1 MDETQFLYNSWKTS
15 LELASDRGYVV
26 NDNYNNITSKEFKY
40 MLSNRTNKDSN
51 IDIICN
57 EHHDEPNKVLYIK
70 YILALKIKPS
80 SIKEVYEEIKE
91 KNQDNKNI
99 DLILILKT
107 KPNNSILKLQK
118 DKQYSNIQIYWCKQ
132 LQFNVTKHELVP
144 VHRRLSEDE
153 GNSILTRYSLTA
165 KNQLPVLLKDDIVSK
180 YYNFKSGDV
189 IEITQTKTSQNSEYK
204 FYRCVR

>member
-15 LELASDRGYVV
+15 LELATDRGYVV
-26 NDNYNNITSKEFKY
+26 NNNYNNITIKEFKY

-57 EHHDEPNKVLYIK
+57 EHQDEPNKVLYIK

-80 SIKEVYEEIKE
+80 SIKDVYEEIKE

-99 DLILILKT
+99 DLILILKS
-107 KPNNSILKLQK
+107 KPNNSILKLQR
-118 DKQYSNIQIYWCKQ
+118 DKQYLNIQIYWCKQ

-144 VHRRLSEDE
+144 VHKRLSEDE

-165 KNQLPVLLKDDIVSK
+165 KSQLPVLLRDDIVSK

>member
-1 MDETQFLYNSWKTS
+1 MDETQFLFNSWKTS
-15 LELASDRGYVV
+15 LELAEDRGYVV
-26 NDNYNNITSKEFKY
+26 NDNYNDVTIKEFKY
-40 MLSNRTNKDSN
+40 MLSNRTTKDSN

-57 EHHDEPNKVLYIK
+57 EHRDEPNKVLYIK

-99 DLILILKT
+99 DLILILKS

-118 DKQYSNIQIYWCKQ
+118 DKQYFNIQIYWCKQ

-144 VHRRLSEDE
+144 LHKRLSEDE
-153 GNSILTRYSLTA
+153 GKSILTRYSLTT
-165 KNQLPVLLKDDIVSK
+165 KNQLPVLLKDDIISK

-189 IEITQTKTSQNSEYK
+189 IEITQTKTSQNSEYR

>member
-15 LELASDRGYVV
+15 LELATDRGYIV
-26 NDNYNNITSKEFKY
+26 NSNYNNVGIKEFKY
-40 MLSNRTNKDSN
+40 MLNNKESN

-57 EHHDEPNKVLYIK
+57 EHKDDFSKILYIK

-80 SIKEVYEEIKE
+80 SIKDVYEEIQE
-91 KNQDNKNI
+91 KISDDKTI
-99 DLILILKT
+99 DMILILKS

-144 VHRRLSEDE
+144 DHKRLSEEE
-153 GNSILTRYSLTA
+153 GESILSRYSLTS
-165 KNQLPVLLKDDIVSK
+165 KHQLPVLLKDDVISK
-180 YYNFKSGDV
+180 YYNYKSGDI
-189 IEITQTKTSQNSEYK
+189 IEISKTKTSQNSEYK

>member
-1 MDETQFLYNSWKTS
+1 MDETQFLFNSWKTS
-15 LELASDRGYVV
+15 LELATDRGFIV
-26 NDNYNNITSKEFKY
+26 NSNYHNIEIKDFKF
-40 MLSNRTNKDSN
+40 MLSNKESN

-57 EHHDEPNKVLYIK
+57 QHKHDDGKILYIK

-80 SIKEVYEEIKE
+80 SIKEVYEEIQQKISDD
-91 KNQDNKNI
+91 KTI
-99 DLILILKT
+99 DLILILKS

-144 VHRRLSEDE
+144 THRRLSEDE
-153 GNSILTRYSLTA
+153 ANSILTRYSLSN
-165 KNQLPVLLKDDIVSK
+165 KHQLPVLLKDDVISK
-180 YYNFKSGDV
+180 YYNYKSGDI
-189 IEITQTKTSQNSEYK
+189 IEITHTKTSQNSEYK

>member
-1 MDETQFLYNSWKTS
+1 MDETQFLFNSWKTS
-15 LELASDRGYVV
+15 LELAEDRGYVV
-26 NDNYNNITSKEFKY
+26 NDNYNDITIKEFKY
-40 MLSNRTNKDSN
+40 MLSNRTTKDSN

-57 EHHDEPNKVLYIK
+57 GHRDEPNKVLYIK

-99 DLILILKT
+99 DLILILKS

-118 DKQYSNIQIYWCKQ
+118 DKQYLNIQIYWCKQ

-144 VHRRLSEDE
+144 LHKCLSEDE
-153 GNSILTRYSLTA
+153 GKNILTRYSLTT
-165 KNQLPVLLKDDIVSK
+165 KNQLPVLLKDDIISK

-189 IEITQTKTSQNSEYK
+189 IEITQTKTSQNSEYR

>member
-1 MDETQFLYNSWKTS
+1 MDETQFLFNSWKTS
-15 LELASDRGYVV
+15 LELAEDRGYVV
-26 NDNYNNITSKEFKY
+26 NDNYNDITIKEFKY
-40 MLSNRTNKDSN
+40 MLSNRTTKDSN

-57 EHHDEPNKVLYIK
+57 GHRDEPNKVLYIK

-80 SIKEVYEEIKE
+80 SIKEDYEEIKE

-99 DLILILKT
+99 DLILILKS

-118 DKQYSNIQIYWCKQ
+118 DKQYLNIQIYWCKQ

-144 VHRRLSEDE
+144 LHKCLSEDE
-153 GNSILTRYSLTA
+153 GKNILTRYSLTT
-165 KNQLPVLLKDDIVSK
+165 KNQLPVLLKDDIISK

-189 IEITQTKTSQNSEYK
+189 IEITQTKTSQNSEYR

>member
-1 MDETQFLYNSWKTS
+1 MDETQFLFNSWKTS
-15 LELASDRGYVV
+15 LELAEDRGYVV
-26 NDNYNNITSKEFKY
+26 NDNYNNITIKEFKY
-40 MLSNRTNKDSN
+40 MLSNRTTKDSN

-57 EHHDEPNKVLYIK
+57 EHRDEPNKVLYIK

-99 DLILILKT
+99 DLILILKS

-118 DKQYSNIQIYWCKQ
+118 DKQYFNIQIYWCKQ

-144 VHRRLSEDE
+144 LHKRLSEDE
-153 GNSILTRYSLTA
+153 GKSILTRYSLTT
-165 KNQLPVLLKDDIVSK
+165 KNQLPVLLKDDIISK

-189 IEITQTKTSQNSEYK
+189 IEITQTKTSQNSEYR

>member
-15 LELASDRGYVV
+15 LELAADRGYVV
-26 NDNYNNITSKEFKY
+26 NDNYNNITLKEFKY

-57 EHHDEPNKVLYIK
+57 EHQDEPNKVLYIK

-80 SIKEVYEEIKE
+80 SIKDVYEEIKE

-99 DLILILKT
+99 DLILILKS

-118 DKQYSNIQIYWCKQ
+118 DKQYGNIQIYWCKQ

-144 VHRRLSEDE
+144 IHKRLSEEE
-153 GNSILTRYSLTA
+153 GNSILSRYSLTT
-165 KNQLPVLLKDDIVSK
+165 KHQLPVLLKDDIISK
-180 YYNFKSGDV
+180 YYDFKSGDI
-189 IEITQTKTSQNSEYK
+189 IEITQTKTSQNSNYK

>member
-118 DKQYSNIQIYWCKQ
+118 DKQYCNIQIYWCKQ

-165 KNQLPVLLKDDIVSK
+165 KNQLPILLKDDIVSK